1 VRSTVPGNRRKCA
14 RGELELFQTQSV
26 SSPVAQCGLKALCQS
41 TQPHRQVGIACVKP
55 LRHARAPGV
64 RKAGRGHRRLGR
76 AEAAGVR
83 APGGKAPSKV
93 TAAKVPSPKLTV
105 KVLLRF
111 TCQPPAASHSR
122 QLCRLCRYH
131 PYAMY
136 CPVLL
141 SQPWDA
147 LLAQPCMMGVS
158 EFSCCGS
165 PPRFGAAGGDRTGDR
180 TAKCAFWS

>member
-1 VRSTVPGNRRKCA
+1 MRSTVPGNRRKCA

-83 APGGKAPSKV
+83 APGGK
-93 TAAKVPSPKLTV
+93 VPSNSGKDPKLTV
-105 KVLLRF
+105 EVLRVK
-111 TCQPPAASHSR
+111 PSS
-122 QLCRLCRYH
+122 
-131 PYAMY
+131 
-136 CPVLL
+136 
-141 SQPWDA
+141 SA
-147 LLAQPCMMGVS
+147 LKIRWESLA
-158 EFSCCGS
+158 
-165 PPRFGAAGGDRTGDR
+165 
-180 TAKCAFWS
+180 

>member
-1 VRSTVPGNRRKCA
+1 MRSTVPGNRRKCA

-93 TAAKVPSPKLTV
+93 TAAKVPS
-105 KVLLRF
+105 
-111 TCQPPAASHSR
+111 
-122 QLCRLCRYH
+122 
-131 PYAMY
+131 
-136 CPVLL
+136 
-141 SQPWDA
+141 
-147 LLAQPCMMGVS
+147 
-158 EFSCCGS
+158 
-165 PPRFGAAGGDRTGDR
+165 
-180 TAKCAFWS
+180 